1 MFWKRKAKKKSEAEA
16 DAAVTTVE
24 DAEEAADASSDE
36 ESAQAD
42 TGSSADA
49 SDGAEKASEA
59 GDGSSDSSDLSI
71 ERVEM
76 AGTLEVDGEE
86 YEVVTNTW
94 IVQIDEDGV
103 VVVNPGRT
111 PKPSSKSRRP
121 RDLPGCLHQRLP
133 AAHRWRGGSR
143 REDEAPIALHPRAA
157 PLAQSPRCR
166 AQPEIEAEGG
176 GKLTIG
182 DVEVEILPTP
192 GTAPGS
198 LSYYFPHI
206 KAVCSGDT
214 LLAGKL
220 GTVGDGYMDY
230 VPARLGRRGPAGAP
244 GGDPGP
250 PSTGERPPSPRSPRT
265 STPGCSGSDGPAT
278 VVSALSGTALPVP
291 RWPRQRDSAWSQ
303 KAVRAAAVASG
314 LPR

>member
-24 DAEEAADASSDE
+24 DAEEAADGSSDE

-103 VVVNPGRT
+103 VVVNPGEDAKAILEKVGDREIYLVACT
-111 PKPSSKSRRP
+111 NGYRP
-121 RDLPGCLHQRLP
+121 HIAGAVEVAER
-133 AAHRWRGGSR
+133 
-143 REDEAPIALHPRAA
+143 DEAPIALHPKELRRWRKVHGVEH
-157 PLAQSPRCR
+157 S
-166 AQPEIEAEGG
+166 PEIEAEGG

-230 VPARLGRRGPAGAP
+230 TSQLASVGEVLLALPEETRVL
-244 GGDPGP
+244 
-250 PSTGERPPSPRSPRT
+250 PSTGEETTIAEESKNF
-265 STPGCSGSDGPAT
+265 
-278 VVSALSGTALPVP
+278 
-291 RWPRQRDSAWSQ
+291 DSW
-303 KAVRAAAVASG
+303 VLG
-314 LPR
+314 E

>member
-49 SDGAEKASEA
+49 SDGAEKAYEA

-76 AGTLEVDGEE
+76 AGTLEGDGEE
-86 YEVVTNTW
+86 YEVVTNAW

-103 VVVNPGRT
+103 VVVNPGEDAKAILEKVGDREIYLVACT
-111 PKPSSKSRRP
+111 NGYRP
-121 RDLPGCLHQRLP
+121 HIAGAVEVAER
-133 AAHRWRGGSR
+133 
-143 REDEAPIALHPRAA
+143 DEAPIALHPKELRRWRKVHGVEH
-157 PLAQSPRCR
+157 S
-166 AQPEIEAEGG
+166 PEIEAEGG

-230 VPARLGRRGPAGAP
+230 TSQLASVGEVLLALPEETRVL
-244 GGDPGP
+244 
-250 PSTGERPPSPRSPRT
+250 PSTGEETTIAEESKNF
-265 STPGCSGSDGPAT
+265 
-278 VVSALSGTALPVP
+278 
-291 RWPRQRDSAWSQ
+291 DSW
-303 KAVRAAAVASG
+303 VLG
-314 LPR
+314 E

>member
-1 MFWKRKAKKKSEAEA
+1 
-16 DAAVTTVE
+16 
-24 DAEEAADASSDE
+24 
-36 ESAQAD
+36 
-42 TGSSADA
+42 
-49 SDGAEKASEA
+49 DGAEKASEA

-103 VVVNPGRT
+103 VVVNPGEDAKAILEKVGDREIYLVACT
-111 PKPSSKSRRP
+111 NGYRP
-121 RDLPGCLHQRLP
+121 HIAGAVEVAER
-133 AAHRWRGGSR
+133 
-143 REDEAPIALHPRAA
+143 DEAPIALHPKELRRWRKVHGVEH
-157 PLAQSPRCR
+157 S
-166 AQPEIEAEGG
+166 PEIEAEGG

-230 VPARLGRRGPAGAP
+230 TSQLASVGEVLLALPEETRVL
-244 GGDPGP
+244 
-250 PSTGERPPSPRSPRT
+250 PST
-265 STPGCSGSDGPAT
+265 
-278 VVSALSGTALPVP
+278 
-291 RWPRQRDSAWSQ
+291 
-303 KAVRAAAVASG
+303 
-314 LPR
+314 

>member
-103 VVVNPGRT
+103 VVVNPGEDAKAILEKVGDREIYLVACT
-111 PKPSSKSRRP
+111 NGYRP
-121 RDLPGCLHQRLP
+121 HIAGAVEVAER
-133 AAHRWRGGSR
+133 
-143 REDEAPIALHPRAA
+143 DEAPIALHPKELRRWRKVHGVEH
-157 PLAQSPRCR
+157 S
-166 AQPEIEAEGG
+166 PEIEAEGG

-220 GTVGDGYMDY
+220 GAVGDGYMDY
-230 VPARLGRRGPAGAP
+230 TSQLASVGEVLLALPEETRVL
-244 GGDPGP
+244 
-250 PSTGERPPSPRSPRT
+250 PSTGEETTIAEESKNF
-265 STPGCSGSDGPAT
+265 
-278 VVSALSGTALPVP
+278 
-291 RWPRQRDSAWSQ
+291 DSW
-303 KAVRAAAVASG
+303 VLG
-314 LPR
+314 E

>member
-103 VVVNPGRT
+103 VVVNPGEDAKAILEKVGDREIYLVACT
-111 PKPSSKSRRP
+111 NGYRP
-121 RDLPGCLHQRLP
+121 HIAGAVEVAER
-133 AAHRWRGGSR
+133 
-143 REDEAPIALHPRAA
+143 DEAPIALHPTELRRWRKVHGVEH
-157 PLAQSPRCR
+157 S
-166 AQPEIEAEGG
+166 PEIEAEGG

-230 VPARLGRRGPAGAP
+230 TSQLASVGEVLLALPEETRVL
-244 GGDPGP
+244 
-250 PSTGERPPSPRSPRT
+250 PSTGEETTIAEESKNF
-265 STPGCSGSDGPAT
+265 
-278 VVSALSGTALPVP
+278 
-291 RWPRQRDSAWSQ
+291 DSW
-303 KAVRAAAVASG
+303 VLG
-314 LPR
+314 E

>member
-1 MFWKRKAKKKSEAEA
+1 VFWKRKAKKKSEAEA

-76 AGTLEVDGEE
+76 AGTIEVDGEE

-103 VVVNPGRT
+103 VVVNPGEDAKAILEKVGDREIYLVACT
-111 PKPSSKSRRP
+111 NGYRP
-121 RDLPGCLHQRLP
+121 HIAGAVEVAER
-133 AAHRWRGGSR
+133 
-143 REDEAPIALHPRAA
+143 DEAPIALHPKELRRWRKVHGVEH
-157 PLAQSPRCR
+157 S
-166 AQPEIEAEGG
+166 PEIEAEGG

-230 VPARLGRRGPAGAP
+230 TSQLASVGEVLLALPEETRVL
-244 GGDPGP
+244 
-250 PSTGERPPSPRSPRT
+250 PSTGEETTIAEESKNF
-265 STPGCSGSDGPAT
+265 
-278 VVSALSGTALPVP
+278 
-291 RWPRQRDSAWSQ
+291 DSW
-303 KAVRAAAVASG
+303 VLG
-314 LPR
+314 E

>member
-1 MFWKRKAKKKSEAEA
+1 VFWKRKAKKKSEAEA

-103 VVVNPGRT
+103 VVVNPGEDAKAILEKVGDREIYLVACT
-111 PKPSSKSRRP
+111 NGYRP
-121 RDLPGCLHQRLP
+121 HIAGAVEVAER
-133 AAHRWRGGSR
+133 
-143 REDEAPIALHPRAA
+143 DEAPIALHPKELRRWRKVHGVEH
-157 PLAQSPRCR
+157 S
-166 AQPEIEAEGG
+166 PEIEAEGG

-230 VPARLGRRGPAGAP
+230 TSQLASVGEVLLALPEETRVL
-244 GGDPGP
+244 
-250 PSTGERPPSPRSPRT
+250 PSTGEETTIAEESKNF
-265 STPGCSGSDGPAT
+265 
-278 VVSALSGTALPVP
+278 
-291 RWPRQRDSAWSQ
+291 DSW
-303 KAVRAAAVASG
+303 VLG
-314 LPR
+314 E